1 MQQITGKN
9 VKNFKWYLY
18 IRKTYGLTRMLF
30 SEIIKDLEPNL
41 ATAVQVSSMLIRKLP
56 KSDKDCIVEFI
67 KLSLAAT
74 IYEDL
79 RQKDKVNFAKLT
91 LIVRENTAPQGV
103 EIDFDLDEY
112 VTPERQALIASL
124 GDDPEFN

>member
-1 MQQITGKN
+1 
-9 VKNFKWYLY
+9 
-18 IRKTYGLTRMLF
+18 MLF

-41 ATAVQVSSMLIRKLP
+41 ATAVQVSGMLIRKLP

-103 EIDFDLDEY
+103 EIDFDLDKY